1 MTLDTGKKMLVFR
14 SSIKRF
20 IVFICNR
27 VLIFLCDDAFR
38 FCFETAKELLNQE
51 AIKKRKYF
59 PDKFRQPLVILAP
72 PRALPLVALAD
83 EAAAALLGH
92 VIAALAVL
100 KLLAEARRAPL
111 AYDTDNNL
119 ASF

>member
-1 MTLDTGKKMLVFR
+1 MLRNSKRAFEPRGHKKEKILPG
-14 SSIKRF
+14 S
-20 IVFICNR
+20 
-27 VLIFLCDDAFR
+27 
-38 FCFETAKELLNQE
+38 
-51 AIKKRKYF
+51 
-59 PDKFRQPLVILAP
+59 DKFRQSLVVLAP
-72 PRALPLVALAD
+72 PGALPLVALAD